1 MNGEKLIV
9 LPDPPHE
16 RPELDFI
23 LSGCTTDDER
33 KAIAQAFHAF
43 AQGDPGSFSV
53 QFAVLLQAHAQALK
67 SAPAKVRKAV
77 GTEFANVGDLL
88 LAHKASVIEAGSA
101 IAKHA
106 VDWRE
111 EVEKLC
117 EDIAKLRE
125 QIVEISGCDNRSRES
140 VLAKIVEERKAIQK
154 AAEEIFSISERR
166 ILLGLAAAFAA
177 GAVCYSV
184 LSAIFAWIWRVL

>member
-9 LPDPPHE
+9 FPDPPHE
-16 RPELDFI
+16 RAELEFI

-33 KAIAQAFHAF
+33 KAIAQAFHTF
-43 AQGDPGSFSV
+43 AQGDPRSFSV
-53 QFAVLLQAHAQALK
+53 QFAVLLQAHLEALK
-67 SAPAKVRKAV
+67 SAPKRLGQAV
-77 GTEFANVGDLL
+77 ATEFSNIGDLL
-88 LAHKASVIEAGSA
+88 LAHRAFVKEAGSA

-111 EVEKLC
+111 EVAKLR

-125 QIVEISGCDNRSRES
+125 QIVELSDCDNRSRES

-154 AAEEIFSISERR
+154 AAEEILSISERR

-177 GAVCYSV
+177 GVVSYPI
-184 LSAIFAWIWRVL
+184 LSAAIALIWRAL

>member
-9 LPDPPHE
+9 FPDPQHE
-16 RPELDFI
+16 RPELEFI

-33 KAIAQAFHAF
+33 KAIAQAFHTF
-43 AQGDPGSFSV
+43 AQGDPGGFSV

-67 SAPAKVRKAV
+67 SAPERLRKAV

-88 LAHKASVIEAGSA
+88 LAHKASVKESGTA

-125 QIVEISGCDNRSRES
+125 QIIELSDYDNRSRES

-154 AAEEIFSISERR
+154 AAEVILSISERR
-166 ILLGLAAAFAA
+166 IMLGLAAAFA
-177 GAVCYSV
+177 GGVVCYPV
-184 LSAIFAWIWRVL
+184 LSSTIAWIWRML

>member
-9 LPDPPHE
+9 FPDPPHE
-16 RPELDFI
+16 RAELEFI

-33 KAIAQAFHAF
+33 KAISQAFHTF

-53 QFAVLLQAHAQALK
+53 QFAVLLHAHSEALK
-67 SAPAKVRKAV
+67 SAPKRLGQAV
-77 GTEFANVGDLL
+77 ATEFANIGDLL
-88 LAHKASVIEAGSA
+88 LAHKTFVKEAGSA

-106 VDWRE
+106 LDCRE
-111 EVEKLC
+111 EVAKLY

-125 QIVEISGCDNRSRES
+125 QIVELSDCDNRSRES
-140 VLAKIVEERKAIQK
+140 VLAKIVEERKAIEK
-154 AAEEIFSISERR
+154 AAEEILSISERR

-177 GAVCYSV
+177 GLVFKPV
-184 LSAIFAWIWRVL
+184 LGAIIAWIWRML

>member
-16 RPELDFI
+16 PPELEFI
-23 LSGCTTDDER
+23 LSGCTTDHEQ
-33 KAIAQAFHAF
+33 KAIAQAFHTF

-53 QFAVLLQAHAQALK
+53 QFAVLLQAHSETLK
-67 SAPAKVRKAV
+67 SAPKRLGQAV
-77 GTEFANVGDLL
+77 ATEFSRVSDLL
-88 LAHKASVIEAGSA
+88 LAHKASVKEAGSA
-101 IAKHA
+101 ITKDAT
-106 VDWRE
+106 DWRE

-125 QIVEISGCDNRSRES
+125 QIVELSDCDNRSRES

-154 AAEEIFSISERR
+154 AAEEILSISERR

-177 GAVCYSV
+177 GLVCNPV
-184 LSAIFAWIWRVL
+184 LGAIIAWIWRML

>member
-16 RPELDFI
+16 PPELEFI
-23 LSGCTTDDER
+23 LSGCTTDHEQ
-33 KAIAQAFHAF
+33 KAIAQAFHTF

-53 QFAVLLQAHAQALK
+53 QFAVLLQAHSQALK
-67 SAPAKVRKAV
+67 SAPKRLGQAV
-77 GTEFANVGDLL
+77 ATEFSNIGDLL
-88 LAHKASVIEAGSA
+88 LAHKASVKEAGSA

-117 EDIAKLRE
+117 QEIAKLRE
-125 QIVEISGCDNRSRES
+125 QIVEVSDCDNRSRES
-140 VLAKIVEERKAIQK
+140 ALAKIVEERKAIQK
-154 AAEEIFSISERR
+154 AAEEILSISERR

-177 GAVCYSV
+177 GVVSYPI
-184 LSAIFAWIWRVL
+184 LSAAIALIWRAL

>member
-16 RPELDFI
+16 PPELEFI
-23 LSGCTTDDER
+23 LSGCTTDHEQ
-33 KAIAQAFHAF
+33 KAIAQAFHTF

-53 QFAVLLQAHAQALK
+53 QFAVLLQAHSQALK
-67 SAPAKVRKAV
+67 SAPKRLGQAV
-77 GTEFANVGDLL
+77 ATEFSNVGDLL
-88 LAHKASVIEAGSA
+88 LAHKASVKEAGSA

-117 EDIAKLRE
+117 QEIAKLRE
-125 QIVEISGCDNRSRES
+125 QIVEVSDCDNRSRES
-140 VLAKIVEERKAIQK
+140 ALAKIVEERKAIQK
-154 AAEEIFSISERR
+154 AAEEILSISERR

-177 GAVCYSV
+177 GVVSYPI
-184 LSAIFAWIWRVL
+184 LSAAIALIWRAL

>member
-1 MNGEKLIV
+1 MNGEKLV
-9 LPDPPHE
+9 VFPDPPHE
-16 RPELDFI
+16 RPELEFI
-23 LSGCTTDDER
+23 LRGCTTDDER
-33 KAIAQAFHAF
+33 KAIAQAFHTF

-67 SAPAKVRKAV
+67 SAPEILRKAV

-88 LAHKASVIEAGSA
+88 LAHKASVKEAESA

-106 VDWRE
+106 ADWRE

-125 QIVEISGCDNRSRES
+125 QIVELSDCDNRSRES
-140 VLAKIVEERKAIQK
+140 VLAKIVEERKAIQQV
-154 AAEEIFSISERR
+154 AEVILSISERR
-166 ILLGLAAAFAA
+166 ILLGLAAAFVA
-177 GAVCYSV
+177 GVVCHPI
-184 LSAIFAWIWRVL
+184 LGATIAWIWRML